1 VTRSSVGRLLR
12 ALVTILLTGI
22 VLWRAEPSA
31 VVQAGARADLGWIMA
46 AVALVAVDRAL
57 MAYRWLMLLC
67 PIEPARRPP
76 RSALLRVF
84 FVSTFAGTFLPASV
98 GGDLVRAYSLSRLN
112 VPRGAALAS
121 VMMDRLLGVVSL
133 VVAGTVG
140 LVLAGRRDL
149 FSSQA
154 VTLSLTVA
162 ALVSVAGAAAVFSGR
177 AADLIR
183 RLAEQLP
190 LAQIRALGGEL
201 AQATRAYAR
210 HHAKLVNVLAGSVGV
225 QILRIVQAYCL
236 GRALGLAAPLAV
248 YFAFIPLILLIMLL
262 PVSINGIG
270 PAQAAFVWFF
280 APGAA
285 TPAEAFALSVLF
297 LALGVVGNL
306 PGGLLYAWSPLRRAP
321 GAGAR
326 RSLD

>member
-1 VTRSSVGRLLR
+1 MR

-22 VLWRAEPSA
+22 VLWRSEPSA
-31 VVQAGARADLGWIMA
+31 VIQAGARADLGWIMA
-46 AVALVAVDRAL
+46 ACALVVVDRAL
-57 MAYRWLMLLC
+57 MAYRWLILLC

-84 FVSTFAGTFLPASV
+84 FVSTFAGTFLPASI

-112 VPRGAALAS
+112 VPPGPALAS

-133 VVAGTVG
+133 VVVGTVG
-140 LVLAGRRDL
+140 LVLASRGDVL
-149 FSSQA
+149 SSQA
-154 VTLSLTVA
+154 VMLSLA
-162 ALVSVAGAAAVFSGR
+162 VAGVIAICGAAVVFSAR
-177 AADLIR
+177 AAGLIR
-183 RLAEQLP
+183 RLAERLP
-190 LAQIRALGGEL
+190 MARVRVLADDLVR
-201 AQATRAYAR
+201 ATRAYAR
-210 HHAKLVNVLAGSVGV
+210 HHAELVNVLAGSVGV

-236 GRALGLAAPLAV
+236 GRALGLAAPAVV

-297 LALGVVGNL
+297 LALGVLGNL
-306 PGGLLYAWSPLRRAP
+306 PGGLLYAWSPLGRAP
-321 GAGAR
+321 AAGAR